1 MSARE
6 AILVKARRALSDVP
20 DVEPV
25 LDVEVVRPVPDRS
38 LSHAQVVDLFDERV
52 ADYRAVVE
60 RAGPDTAAA
69 RVAGA
74 LAGRTPLAGSGPL
87 RILVPPGF
95 PAGLVPADVEVV
107 TDGPGVAVA
116 ELDRCDGVLSTAAI
130 GIAETGTIILD
141 HGPGQ
146 GRRAATL
153 VPDLHVCV
161 IRARP
166 DRGRG
171 AGGGGGAGPG
181 AAAHLDQR
189 AERDQRHRTGPGRGR
204 ARAADTARGDRRGLT
219 PRRVHRPG
227 GPASGW
233 GSGNVIVTPEGLSRP
248 SGRPYGRRQCIQRFD
263 SRWCCS
269 VPCC

>member
-6 AILVKARRALSDVP
+6 AILAKARRALADVP

-25 LDVEVVRPVPDRS
+25 LDVEVIRPVPDRS
-38 LSHAQVVDLFDERV
+38 LPHAQVVDLFDERV

-60 RAGPDTAAA
+60 RATPDTAAA
-69 RVAGA
+69 RVTGA
-74 LAGRTPLAGSGPL
+74 LAGRTPIAGSGPL

-95 PAGLVPADVEVV
+95 PAGLVPGDVEVV
-107 TDGPGVAVA
+107 PDGPDVAVS

-161 IRARP
+161 IRADQVVAGVPEAVAALDPARP
-166 DRGRG
+166 HTWISGPSATSDIELDRVEGVH
-171 AGGGGGAGPG
+171 GP
-181 AAAHLDQR
+181 
-189 AERDQRHRTGPGRGR
+189 RT
-204 ARAADTARGDRRGLT
+204 LH
-219 PRRVHRPG
+219 V
-227 GPASGW
+227 
-233 GSGNVIVTPEGLSRP
+233 VIIS
-248 SGRPYGRRQCIQRFD
+248 
-263 SRWCCS
+263 
-269 VPCC
+269 